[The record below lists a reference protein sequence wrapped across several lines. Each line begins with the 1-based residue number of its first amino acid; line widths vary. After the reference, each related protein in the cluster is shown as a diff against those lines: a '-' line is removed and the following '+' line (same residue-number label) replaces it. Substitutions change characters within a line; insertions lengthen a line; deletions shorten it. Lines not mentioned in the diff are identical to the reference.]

1 MSPRCPDR
9 GLVTAGVVGL
19 RAPMQHYPPQ
29 LTLPG
34 LLYLRVLSEQHSLP
48 GGAES
53 RKLRLRKL
61 GRTRA
66 GAPGTL
72 GSAAPPH
79 VRACGRRP
87 APELRGAAGAL
98 VPALRPAAG
107 AVGLAPARPA
117 GGPLPCVWPAPCGV
131 SMVSSP
137 LGAPG
142 WDFPSGWKPDP
153 QARAG
158 GNAFPKCGETKERE
172 AASLGFQPERPAP
185 AEPQSP
191 GTPQGPGPG
200 CLAPTPQGRPAPP
213 RGHCRAR
220 WDGPG
225 ADRLRPAVLA
235 VSLCAL

>member
-98 VPALRPAAG
+98 VPPS
-107 AVGLAPARPA
+107 AR
-117 GGPLPCVWPAPCGV
+117 
-131 SMVSSP
+131 
-137 LGAPG
+137 
-142 WDFPSGWKPDP
+142 
-153 QARAG
+153 
-158 GNAFPKCGETKERE
+158 
-172 AASLGFQPERPAP
+172 
-185 AEPQSP
+185 
-191 GTPQGPGPG
+191 
-200 CLAPTPQGRPAPP
+200 PP
-213 RGHCRAR
+213 RGLPAWPLALCLAGALWRFHGELSFG
-220 WDGPG
+220 GPWVG
-225 ADRLRPAVLA
+225 LSIWVET
-235 VSLCAL
+235 